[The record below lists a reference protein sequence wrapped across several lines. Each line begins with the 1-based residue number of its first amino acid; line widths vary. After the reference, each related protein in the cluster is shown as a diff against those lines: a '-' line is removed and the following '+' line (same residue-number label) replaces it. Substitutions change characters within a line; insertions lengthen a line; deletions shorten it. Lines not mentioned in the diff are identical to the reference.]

1 LLAGL
6 ACFCLASTAAHAAGL
21 STDTK
26 TLAHQT
32 RKTSDDAGQ
41 FYLVWW
47 LPQLLSESILRDLP
61 NPGPAER
68 GAMLQALEPY
78 LVFALARGQVGE
90 HGLVETSDR
99 AELLRR
105 SELSVNGQT
114 LTADAADQNDPA
126 ALAALALIKPVLAE
140 MMGPL
145 LGRNGGG
152 IEFALYRPVPGL
164 RTPGPTDGGSIE
176 YRLYRKRYTWQLPVW
191 TASAPSSSPYGP
203 APAGPALAAAIP
215 AAPLPPPPPPL
226 PAPPPPAPPVAVGSP
241 AASAAG
247 SAPPAT
253 PMPAAAIPV
262 QRRKIDPVSGEEFP
276 ERYNYNPYTGQK
288 LVSQ

>member
-1 LLAGL
+1 LIAGL
-6 ACFCLASTAAHAAGL
+6 ALLGLTSAAACAAES

-47 LPQLLSESILRDLP
+47 LPQLLSESILRDIP
-61 NPGPAER
+61 NPGATDR
-68 GAMLQALEPY
+68 DAMLRALEPY
-78 LVFALARGQVGE
+78 VVFALSRGQVGE

-126 ALAALALIKPVLAE
+126 ALAALALIKPVLAQ
-140 MMGPL
+140 MLGPM

-152 IEFALYRPVPGL
+152 IEFALFRPLPGL
-164 RTPGPTDGGSIE
+164 HVPGPTEGGNIE
-176 YRLYRKRYTWQLPVW
+176 YRLYRKRYTWQLPIW
-191 TASAPSSSPYGP
+191 AANAPSPYAP
-203 APAGPALAAAIP
+203 PPPVAPAVAAAVP
-215 AAPLPPPPPPL
+215 AAPLPAPAAAVAAPAAAAAVKPPL
-226 PAPPPPAPPVAVGSP
+226 PAVPIPAVATP
-241 AASAAG
+241 AA
-247 SAPPAT
+247 P
-253 PMPAAAIPV
+253 IPV
-262 QRRKIDPVSGEEFP
+262 QRRKIDPISGEEFP